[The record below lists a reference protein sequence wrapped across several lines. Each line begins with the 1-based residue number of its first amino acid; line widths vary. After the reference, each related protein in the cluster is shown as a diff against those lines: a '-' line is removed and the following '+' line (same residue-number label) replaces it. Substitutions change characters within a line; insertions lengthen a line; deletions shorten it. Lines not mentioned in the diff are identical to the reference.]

1 MPNYYSPGV
10 YIEEVNTGPRPIEA
24 VATAVAAFVGFAP
37 YSNHD
42 DANQPVL
49 ITSWAQYVEKFGL
62 RKDDGRKEPFAKDA
76 YMPHAVY
83 GYFLNGGTRCY
94 VVRVVSPA
102 WQKALKDKQL
112 TAEPQQVLTRQA
124 RAARRPGEEIK
135 PEDVVLTI
143 TPKAASLRD
152 IEVSI
157 DRAAGSQPADCA
169 IAVRVKMGDTVE
181 EYKRIQLITPL
192 EEAALAARQKAEE
205 AAYAAEIA
213 SQTAA
218 AANQAETEAAK
229 KANEAVAASQQA
241 ADDATADKVK
251 QAADAAE
258 QAEQAYRTAQ
268 QVVDGL
274 RSTAFDGSLSVKD
287 RAAAAKKAD
296 EAAVAA
302 EEAKQAA
309 ANKASEAAAAAN
321 KAEEA
326 VVAAQEAKQAVAV
339 AQLASQAATAAKQ
352 TAQAYAAAATQA
364 ATAAQEAA
372 KTAAAEKL
380 AVGAGDFTSAP
391 QAKETLAYLNR
402 KSNLVTIERSA
413 TLAETDLAFGVY
425 YLSVPQPGA
434 NAKQLAG
441 AGQNGLAS
449 LAQIQ
454 QRDIV
459 GDATERTGVFGLE
472 IAPDVTM
479 VCCPDL
485 FSPQAY
491 PDGKVDI
498 AQVKTVQTAMIN
510 HCELAA
516 DRVAILD
523 APDDFNPQK
532 IASWRINSDGS
543 GAGYDSMFA
552 ALYYPWIT
560 VANPLAGDA
569 GEPKQINIPPC
580 GHIAGIYARN
590 DSERGVHKAPANEI
604 VRGALSVTRE
614 ITRGEQDGLNPNGI
628 NCIRTFPGRGIRVWG
643 ARTLTSDPLWRYVSV
658 RRLFNMV
665 EKSIERDTQWVVF
678 EPNTPDL
685 WSRVRRDVNAFLMTL
700 WRDGMLFG
708 TTPDQAFYVK
718 CDAELNPPES
728 RDLGRL
734 IIEVGLAP
742 VKPAEFV
749 IFRFSQFTA
758 EAS

>member
-181 EYKRIQLITPL
+181 EYKRIQLEQKTP
-192 EEAALAARQKAEE
+192 E
-205 AAYAAEIA
+205 
-213 SQTAA
+213 
-218 AANQAETEAAK
+218 
-229 KANEAVAASQQA
+229 
-241 ADDATADKVK
+241 
-251 QAADAAE
+251 
-258 QAEQAYRTAQ
+258 
-268 QVVDGL
+268 
-274 RSTAFDGSLSVKD
+274 
-287 RAAAAKKAD
+287 KKAD
-296 EAAVAA
+296 DGSSGDTTTTGATASN
-302 EEAKQAA
+302 AKKEKGAA
-309 ANKASEAAAAAN
+309 AQASASAN
-321 KAEEA
+321 
-326 VVAAQEAKQAVAV
+326 
-339 AQLASQAATAAKQ
+339 
-352 TAQAYAAAATQA
+352 
-364 ATAAQEAA
+364 
-372 KTAAAEKL
+372 
-380 AVGAGDFTSAP
+380 GAGKD
-391 QAKETLAYLNR
+391 TLAFLNADS
-402 KSNLVTIERSA
+402 KLVEIKQENRP
-413 TLAETDLAFGVY
+413 AEADLAFGVY